1 MDGHETL
8 ETQIPLDAVLY
19 CQEKAEKRKTA
30 IARVRPIRRK
40 SKMKP
45 EPKCARCHDRGF
57 YAPTSQDPDLTVKCD
72 CQKLRVEIIGDGAFG
87 KFLGELLSNHI
98 LHTEHSYIK
107 ILAVPASSY
116 DACGRYYGADPKS
129 LLVNVCSIQKPT
141 TDALLKYTD
150 RVTSIHPLFGRRT
163 PADKRNSILTHRCK
177 VYDDTWYQ
185 DHTEAEFLKM
195 FAKVSNIYDSIT
207 GIGGTEVK
215 YTPETHDLL
224 MAKTHAS
231 ALMAAKQLKVFTD
244 RVSGVPDHLIPNS
257 FRQMR
262 EFVRTLDDMPAG
274 TVESIMANPYI

>member
-1 MDGHETL
+1 
-8 ETQIPLDAVLY
+8 
-19 CQEKAEKRKTA
+19 
-30 IARVRPIRRK
+30 
-40 SKMKP
+40 MKP
-45 EPKCARCHDRGF
+45 EPKCARCHDRGY
-57 YAPTSQDPDLTVKCD
+57 YAPTSQDYSLQVTCD

-87 KFLGELLSNHI
+87 KFLAELLSNHI
-98 LHTEHSYIK
+98 IHTDHSHVK

-116 DACGRYYGADPKS
+116 DACGRFYGSDAKN

-163 PADKRNSILTHRCK
+163 PADKRNSILTYLSKQPEDSWYH
-177 VYDDTWYQ
+177 DTLQ
-185 DHTEAEFLKM
+185 EDFLKM
-195 FAKVSNIYDSIT
+195 FAKVSSIYDSIT

-262 EFVRTLDDMPAG
+262 EFVKTLDDMPAG